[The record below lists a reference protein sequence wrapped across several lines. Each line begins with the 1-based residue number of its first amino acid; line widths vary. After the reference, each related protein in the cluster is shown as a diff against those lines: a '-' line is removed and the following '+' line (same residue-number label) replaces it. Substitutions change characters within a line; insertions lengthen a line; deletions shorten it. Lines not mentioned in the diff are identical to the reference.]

1 MQTQIS
7 AGTIDAPSWDTVRVS
22 KLAARMYAPLG
33 TQMTLSDFVRVW
45 RIFADTLSGN
55 KGMRRWKESQE
66 PAEWSSSVST
76 QGDSEYSTEGA
87 WGYET
92 GDDEAMDEE
101 GFLRERE
108 ELAKDLSVGFH
119 LFPCSLWTSLSNNP
133 SKQCRSIKTCWFT
146 SVSKTNASAARS
158 LAHSWRTESL
168 SARPGSPSWS

>member
-7 AGTIDAPSWDTVRVS
+7 AGTIDAPSWDAVRVS

-33 TQMTLSDFVRVW
+33 TQMALSDFVRVW
-45 RIFADTLSGN
+45 RIFADAFSGN
-55 KGMRRWKESQE
+55 KGMRRWKESQG

-76 QGDSEYSTEGA
+76 RGDSEEGA
-87 WGYET
+87 WEYET

-101 GFLRERE
+101 EFLRERE

-119 LFPCSLWTSLSNNP
+119 LLPAHYGPPFLMML
-133 SKQCRSIKTCWFT
+133 SKQCRSIKTSWFT

-158 LAHSWRTESL
+158 PAHSWRTESL
-168 SARPGSPSWS
+168 SARPGSPSWF